1 MDRQRKTPDA
11 LRPDDS
17 RFVAPGAAHVPMPGN
32 PAQITVTFVLV
43 PRFTMLAFTS
53 MLEPF
58 RVANQLAGRA
68 LFRWHICTQDG
79 APVESS
85 SGISVTP
92 DAKMPAEAEPGCV
105 LICGGVTPDVT
116 MRPALGSWIRTQWRR
131 GRTVGGLCTGAYA
144 LARGG
149 ILEGRRF
156 TLHWENI
163 PGFRETFPDLEP
175 VRQVFCVDD
184 RILSCAGGV
193 AGADLALSLIARHF
207 GVKLAQAVMEMCL
220 LATSRR
226 EGEKQFTSLTSR
238 LATRNMA
245 VVRAAEFIETE
256 LETGFDLEGC
266 AAFAG
271 VTPRQIQRLF
281 RQHLGMTPQ
290 QYAADLRLQRGRMLL
305 AETNLSVMDV
315 AIACGYSSRSAF
327 SKGFRAK
334 FGTSPQA
341 FNSFAKDRLAS
352 HGDSGPS
359 PDLGA

>member
-1 MDRQRKTPDA
+1 MP
-11 LRPDDS
+11 
-17 RFVAPGAAHVPMPGN
+17 VPENSP
-32 PAQITVTFVLV
+32 QVTVTFVLV

-53 MLEPF
+53 ALEPF

-68 LFRWHICTQDG
+68 LFRWHICSQEG

-85 SGISVTP
+85 SGVSVTP
-92 DAKMPAEAEPGCV
+92 DGPLPAEAEPGCV
-105 LICGGVTPDVT
+105 LVCGGVTPDVT
-116 MRPALGSWIRTQWRR
+116 MRPALGNWIRTQWRR
-131 GRTVGGLCTGAYA
+131 GRIVGGLCTGAYA

-163 PGFRETFPDLEP
+163 PGFRETFPSLEP

-184 RILSCAGGV
+184 RIISCAGGA
-193 AGADLALSLIARHF
+193 AGADLALNLIATHF
-207 GVKLAQAVMEMCL
+207 GAKLAQAVMEMCL
-220 LATSRR
+220 LASSRR
-226 EGEKQFTSLTSR
+226 EGEKQFTSLASR
-238 LATRNMA
+238 LATRNLA

-256 LETGFDLEGC
+256 FEAGFDLTSC
-266 AAFAG
+266 AAYAG

-290 QYAADLRLQRGRMLL
+290 QYSADLRLQRGRMLL
-305 AETNLSVMDV
+305 AETNLSVTDV
-315 AIACGYSSRSAF
+315 AMACGYASRSAF

-341 FNSFAKDRLAS
+341 FNTFANRG
-352 HGDSGPS
+352 GDEAP
-359 PDLGA
+359 P